1 MGQEISGE
9 LLVTFELGFYDWLAF
24 SSYGLIAI
32 SYAMRDI
39 KWLRVI
45 TVVACFVDLVVY
57 YFIRAGQPLWVQ
69 LGMNVLFIV
78 INLYQLHVL
87 WKDQQADV
95 FHGEQAWLYKHIFPL
110 LSPGEFKRLLKLGS
124 WQTVATQQQ
133 VLRKDAAVE
142 QLGFVVTGRLDARW
156 GNTVLNSV
164 PAGGLVGEIGYLT
177 GKAASADVVAG
188 LETRLFNLTHSALN
202 KLKLERPELH
212 NKILYIL
219 SREVIEKL
227 AKSNQQTAEWATSR
241 L

>member
-1 MGQEISGE
+1 MQSP
-9 LLVTFELGFYDWLAF
+9 LLD
-24 SSYGLIAI
+24 
-32 SYAMRDI
+32 
-39 KWLRVI
+39 
-45 TVVACFVDLVVY
+45 FVY
-57 YFIRAGQPLWVQ
+57 PPLWVQ
-69 LGMNVLFIV
+69 LGMNALFIV
-78 INLYQLHVL
+78 INLYQLYVI
-87 WKDQQADV
+87 WKDQQADM
-95 FHGEQAWLYKHIFPL
+95 FHGE
-110 LSPGEFKRLLKLGS
+110 
-124 WQTVATQQQ
+124 Q

-142 QLGFVVTGRLDARW
+142 QPGFIERGRLDARC
-156 GNTVLNSV
+156 GTTVLNSV

-177 GKAASADVVAG
+177 GKMASADVVAG

>member
-1 MGQEISGE
+1 MN
-9 LLVTFELGFYDWLAF
+9 FELGFYDWLAF

-32 SYAMRDI
+32 SYSMRDI

-45 TVVACFVDLVVY
+45 TVVACCMDLVIY
-57 YFIRAGQPLWVQ
+57 YFIRAGPPMWVQ

-87 WKDQQADV
+87 WKDQQAEL
-95 FHGEQAWLYKHIFPL
+95 FQGEQAWLYKHVFPL

-124 WQTVATQQQ
+124 WQTVATQEQILQ
-133 VLRKDAAVE
+133 KDAVVD
-142 QLGFVVTGRLDARW
+142 QLRFVVAGRLDALW
-156 GNTVLNSV
+156 GSTVLNSV
-164 PAGGLVGEIGYLT
+164 PAGGLVGEISYLT
-177 GKAASADVVAG
+177 GKAATADVVAG
-188 LETRLFNLTHSALN
+188 LETRLFSLSHSALN
-202 KLKLERPELH
+202 KLKFDRPELH

-227 AKSNQQTAEWATSR
+227 AKSNQQTNEWATSK